1 MKIQPKGKIYSTN
14 EGNYKYLSTGVQ
26 KYIDSKKFPE
36 VCLVFSNA
44 LSGYVQDVDL
54 EWENF

>member
-44 LSGYVQDVDL
+44 LSAYVQDVDL
-54 EWENF
+54 E